1 MFLHEVKILEHEF
14 YLHMEARKPLQS
26 EVVESGRFVSNEW
39 NLPNILDNTKKFN
52 KLLGIGKILGD
63 KR

>member
-26 EVVESGRFVSNEW
+26 EVVELGRFVSNEW
-39 NLPNILDNTKKFN
+39 NLFDNTKKFN